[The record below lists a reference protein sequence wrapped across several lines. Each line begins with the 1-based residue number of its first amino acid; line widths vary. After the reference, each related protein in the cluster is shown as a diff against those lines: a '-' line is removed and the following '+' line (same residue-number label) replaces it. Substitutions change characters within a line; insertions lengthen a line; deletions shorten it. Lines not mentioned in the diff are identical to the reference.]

1 MRTRPRLSSP
11 IRPGA
16 VTVELA
22 VLLPLLIFLAAV
34 GVDYARVFARAMI
47 LETASR
53 NACVYASQDPV
64 KAADTAGIQVVAQK
78 DLTDVS
84 PTPAVDS
91 TVYTGADGLTYVRVT
106 VTVTFTTVMNFPG
119 VPASTTLSRS
129 TDMRVNPTTPKP
141 GTY

>member
-1 MRTRPRLSSP
+1 MRPRLSSP
-11 IRPGA
+11 SRPGA

-22 VLLPLLIFLAAV
+22 VLLPLILFLAAV
-34 GVDYARVFARAMI
+34 GVDYARVFSRAMI

-84 PTPAVDS
+84 PTPTVDS

-106 VTVTFTTVMNFPG
+106 VSMTFTTVMNFPG
-119 VPASTTLSRS
+119 VPSSTTLSRS